1 MGEFGN
7 KRVEIEYWSK
17 FIHISSPPSPPH
29 TSGTSKPNLTGESVF
44 LVNKP
49 QAHNGA
55 AHSRESERKKG
66 AQ

>member
-17 FIHISSPPSPPH
+17 FIHIPPLPH